1 MGRMISL
8 YFNLHIYK
16 RSQSSET
23 RETKREN
30 PNSDFWNGIDSIPLL
45 LHCHTHSHTPVH
57 RFSPLIHETLIFR
70 GSSSGERRFRVRLS
84 WGGRCSS
91 ISSEKNGRWQENHG
105 ESSTLLRPQNRCRE
119 EETACERWLRQQRQE
134 TTETRNQLQAWSR
147 FHHERRSREIPEY
160 SLAGPILL
168 TLFFNSLLKKFVFES
183 SDCEWN
189 IWLGL

>member
-1 MGRMISL
+1 M
-8 YFNLHIYK
+8 K
-16 RSQSSET
+16 TWE
-23 RETKREN
+23 REREN

-91 ISSEKNGRWQENHG
+91 ISSEKKNGRWQENYG
-105 ESSTLLRPQNRCRE
+105 EPSTLLRPQNRCRK

-134 TTETRNQLQAWSR
+134 TTETRNQLQAWSC
-147 FHHERRSREIPEY
+147 FHHERCSGEIPEY